1 MKFDI
6 IPKTNKEYKSKTYG
20 CIRYTYSYRI
30 LSSSLDSLI
39 KTLVDKIN
47 KTMKN
52 LEDENVEND
61 GTLDI
66 VNEIIKHDKAIKDL
80 KKDYPDK
87 IKNLED
93 ALLN

>member
-1 MKFDI
+1 MKVVI
-6 IPKTNKEYKSKTYG
+6 IHKTNEEYKSKTYG
-20 CIRYTYSYRI
+20 CIRFTYSYRI
-30 LSSSLDSLI
+30 LSCSLDSLF
-39 KTLVDKIN
+39 KTLVDNLN
-47 KTMKN
+47 KTLKN

-61 GTLDI
+61 ETLDT
-66 VNEIIKHDKAIKDL
+66 VNEIIEDDKTIKDL